1 MSDLAILV
9 KHLVKE
15 AVHPRLHHKDLR
27 EYLDDV
33 DRDVFDETH
42 NYNYTK
48 YISKLYDLL
57 QELIAMKKQKQLLF
71 PAMAGAQQSGFKRLM
86 ALVRQLTMSCASNA
100 W

>member
-1 MSDLAILV
+1 MANAFSDYRVGRDARLSNLCIALRGHAKRLTCVSLKGRSIMSDLAILV

-57 QELIAMKKQKQLLF
+57 
-71 PAMAGAQQSGFKRLM
+71 
-86 ALVRQLTMSCASNA
+86 
-100 W
+100 

>member
-9 KHLVKE
+9 KYLVKE

-57 QELIAMKKQKQLLF
+57 
-71 PAMAGAQQSGFKRLM
+71 
-86 ALVRQLTMSCASNA
+86 
-100 W
+100 

>member
-1 MSDLAILV
+1 MANALSNYWAGRDVCLSNLHFTLRGHAKRLTSVSLKRRLIMSDLAILA

-57 QELIAMKKQKQLLF
+57 
-71 PAMAGAQQSGFKRLM
+71 
-86 ALVRQLTMSCASNA
+86 
-100 W
+100 